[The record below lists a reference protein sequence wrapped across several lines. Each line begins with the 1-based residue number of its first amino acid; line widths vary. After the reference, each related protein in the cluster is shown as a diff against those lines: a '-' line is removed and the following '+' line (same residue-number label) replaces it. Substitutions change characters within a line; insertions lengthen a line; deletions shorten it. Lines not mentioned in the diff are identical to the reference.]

1 MITMLQR
8 LSYPQ
13 LPHVVTF
20 LKTRVFQPLGWE
32 RQRDENDAQATRRL
46 PCLAGVDRRY
56 EPTQKAGI
64 KKLNS
69 PPNPDLALESYVRFY
84 SCSIRN
90 RTNQSEFEVEGGV
103 RRTITDSVP
112 SPLSTGAPST
122 CIAKEA
128 AAEAH
133 GVRLLDACTV

>member
-1 MITMLQR
+1 MR
-8 LSYPQ
+8 
-13 LPHVVTF
+13 
-20 LKTRVFQPLGWE
+20 E
-32 RQRDENDAQATRRL
+32 AQVTRRL
-46 PCLAGVDRRY
+46 PCLSEVDGRY

-64 KKLNS
+64 KKLIS
-69 PPNPDLALESYVRFY
+69 PPNPDLALEFYARFY
-84 SCSIRN
+84 SSSTRN

-128 AAEAH
+128 AAEDH
-133 GVRLLDACTV
+133 GVRLLDACTI